1 MEPGEGWTTDRKPN
15 LILRIRA
22 WFALRAY
29 WKAEEPYRRLT
40 SQMEALEAEREKILK
55 TVAADNRAGLL
66 DEYAVKVGAAEL
78 MRINDRFAE
87 LGEPWE
93 KAEAAMKT
101 AWARTQRVLRDIG
114 FRETPN

>member
-22 WFALRAY
+22 WLALRAY
-29 WKAEEPYRRLT
+29 RKAEEPYRRLT
-40 SQMEALEAEREKILK
+40 WEMETLQAEREAVLK
-55 TVAADNRAGLL
+55 TVAAANRAGRL
-66 DEYAVKVGAAEL
+66 DEHAFKVGAAEL

-114 FRETPN
+114 FRETPT

>member
-1 MEPGEGWTTDRKPN
+1 MEPGEGWTADRKPN

-22 WFALRAY
+22 WLALRAY
-29 WKAEEPYRRLT
+29 RKAEEPYRRLA
-40 SQMEALEAEREKILK
+40 SQMEALEAEREAILK
-55 TVAADNRAGLL
+55 TVAAANRAGRL
-66 DEYAVKVGAAEL
+66 DKHAFEVRAAEL
-78 MRINDRFAE
+78 TQINDRFAE